1 MDRKVRVYVEIEK
14 GSNQKF
20 EYSKMNRRLELDRVL
35 KAPFIYPYSYGFI
48 TDTLGKD
55 GDELD
60 ALIVTDKVL
69 PNDKYYD
76 VFIVGVLVMED
87 EQGMDEKLLCVLD
100 GDYNTVKDISD
111 VSDDIKE
118 KVRFF
123 FTNYKNNTDG
133 RWSKVFG
140 FQNKEFAIKLFEEC
154 LVC

>member
-20 EYSKMNRRLELDRVL
+20 EYSKENRRLELDRVL
-35 KAPFIYPYSYGFI
+35 KTPFVYPYSYGFVVN
-48 TDTLGKD
+48 TLGKD

-60 ALIVTDKVL
+60 ALIVSSRVL

-87 EQGMDEKLLCVLD
+87 EQGMDEKLLCVLEE
-100 GDYNTVKDISD
+100 DYSSVKDISD
-111 VSDDIKE
+111 ITNDIKDR
-118 KVRFF
+118 VQYF
-123 FTNYKNNTDG
+123 FTNYKKNTNG

-140 FQNKEFAIKLFEEC
+140 FQNKAFAIKLFEQC
-154 LVC
+154 II

>member
-20 EYSKMNRRLELDRVL
+20 EYSKENRRLELDRVL
-35 KAPFIYPYSYGFI
+35 KPPFVYPYSYGFI
-48 TDTLGKD
+48 VDTLGKD

-60 ALIVTDKVL
+60 ALIVSDKVL
-69 PNDKYYD
+69 ANNTYYD
-76 VFIVGVLVMED
+76 VYIVGVLVMED
-87 EQGMDEKLLCVLD
+87 EQGMDEKLLCVLNE
-100 GDYNTVKDISD
+100 DYNTVKDISD
-111 VSDDIKE
+111 VADDIKE
-118 KVRFF
+118 TVKYF

-154 LVC
+154 LII

>member
-20 EYSKMNRRLELDRVL
+20 EYNKTNRRLELDRVL

-48 TDTLGKD
+48 TETLGKD

-118 KVRFF
+118 KVRYF

>member
-1 MDRKVRVYVEIEK
+1 MDRKVRVYIEIEK

-20 EYSKMNRRLELDRVL
+20 EYNKMNRKLELDRVL
-35 KAPFIYPYSYGFI
+35 KPPFTYPYSYGFI
-48 TDTLGKD
+48 VDTLGKD

-60 ALIVTDKVL
+60 VLIMTDKVL
-69 PNDKYYD
+69 ANDRYYD

-87 EQGMDEKLLCVLD
+87 EQGMDEKLLCVLES
-100 GDYNTVKDISD
+100 DYVSIKDMSD
-111 VSDDIKE
+111 VSDGIKE
-118 KVRFF
+118 NVQHF

-133 RWSKVFG
+133 RWSKVYG

>member
-1 MDRKVRVYVEIEK
+1 MDRKVRVYIEIEK

-20 EYSKMNRRLELDRVL
+20 EYSKENRRLELDRVL
-35 KAPFIYPYSYGFI
+35 KAPFVYPYSYGFI

-69 PNDKYYD
+69 ANDKYYD
-76 VFIVGVLVMED
+76 VFIVGVLLMED

-100 GDYNTVKDISD
+100 EDYNTVKDISD
-111 VSDDIKE
+111 IADDIKE
-118 KVRFF
+118 KIRYF

-154 LVC
+154 LII

>member
-1 MDRKVRVYVEIEK
+1 VYIEIEK

-20 EYSKMNRRLELDRVL
+20 EYSKENRRLELDRVL
-35 KAPFIYPYSYGFI
+35 KAPFVYPYSYGFI

-60 ALIVTDKVL
+60 ALIVSDKVL

-87 EQGMDEKLLCVLD
+87 EQGMDEKLLCVLEE
-100 GDYNTVKDISD
+100 DYGVLKDISD
-111 VSDDIKE
+111 LADDIKE
-118 KVRFF
+118 KIRYF

-154 LVC
+154 FII

>member
-1 MDRKVRVYVEIEK
+1 MRLYVEIEK

-20 EYSKMNRRLELDRVL
+20 EYSKENRRLELDRVL
-35 KAPFIYPYSYGFI
+35 NSPFFYPYSYGFI

-60 ALIVTDKVL
+60 ALIVSDKVL
-69 PNDKYYD
+69 PNDKYYY

-87 EQGMDEKLLCVLD
+87 EHGMDEKLLCVLEE
-100 GDYNTVKDISD
+100 DYGVLKDISD

-118 KVRFF
+118 NVRYF
-123 FTNYKNNTDG
+123 FTNYKNNTEG